1 MLKRRKKT
9 LKVNFFEKGGIS
21 NNVTFILFVVLLMI
35 IQIGISLKSENT
47 IIAIRESEKKIFDL
61 QMKLR
66 SLTIEMDGLY
76 KRSVIKNKL
85 EEESELKTSDKLP
98 LIIER

>member
-35 IQIGISLKSENT
+35 IQIGISLKSEKT
-47 IIAIRESEKKIFDL
+47 IILIRESEKKIFDL
-61 QMKLR
+61 QMKSR
-66 SLTIEMDGLY
+66 SLTIKMMGLY
-76 KRSVIKNKL
+76 KQKIS
-85 EEESELKTSDKLP
+85 
-98 LIIER
+98 

>member
-35 IQIGISLKSENT
+35 IQIGISLKSEKT

-61 QMKLR
+61 QMKSR
-66 SLTIEMDGLY
+66 SLTIKMTGLY
-76 KRSVIKNKL
+76 KRSVIKEKL
-85 EEESELKTSDKLP
+85 KDSELIDSDKLP

>member
-35 IQIGISLKSENT
+35 IQIGISLKSEKT

-61 QMKLR
+61 QMKSR
-66 SLTIEMDGLY
+66 SLTIKMTGLY
-76 KRSVIKNKL
+76 KRSVIKAKL
-85 EEESELKTSDKLP
+85 KDSELIDSDKLP

>member
-35 IQIGISLKSENT
+35 IQIGISLKSEKT
-47 IIAIRESEKKIFDL
+47 IIAIRESESKIFDL
-61 QMKLR
+61 QMKAR
-66 SLTIEMDGLY
+66 SLTIKMTGLY
-76 KRSVIKNKL
+76 KRSIIKAKL
-85 EEESELKTSDKLP
+85 KDSELIDSDKLP